1 MHEGCQ
7 EHTLCVAH
15 MQSIDSLPVQR
26 DRHVHSS
33 VGFTFG
39 DWKQSLGKVLK
50 LCFGAQGPAV
60 PASAKFP
67 NSGRTEHTSRRY
79 SQYAASTSQE
89 APASPQDSFNKR

>member
-1 MHEGCQ
+1 VHEGCQ

-39 DWKQSLGKVLK
+39 EWKQSLWKGLKIMFWCTGTSSTRICQVSKFWKNRAYQQKVQPVR
-50 LCFGAQGPAV
+50 G
-60 PASAKFP
+60 
-67 NSGRTEHTSRRY
+67 
-79 SQYAASTSQE
+79 
-89 APASPQDSFNKR
+89 